1 MKRVGTHATFAM
13 LAAGVM
19 ACGGASP
26 ADQSLAGGD
35 LTGTV
40 LITTDKGSYQNG
52 ALVELTIH
60 NDESERVSYNACTRD
75 LEFNENGTWVPGPES
90 LRLCTREVWYVE
102 ANATRL
108 DSTDLDLGLTPGDY
122 RLVLSFGRGYAPEGE
137 VIRAVSNSFTI
148 TP

>member
-1 MKRVGTHATFAM
+1 MKRAGLHATFAV
-13 LAAGVM
+13 LAVGMA
-19 ACGGASP
+19 ACGHGSP

-35 LTGTV
+35 LAGTV
-40 LITTDKGSYQNG
+40 LITTDKSSYQNG

-60 NDESERVSYNACTRD
+60 NGETERVSYNACTRG
-75 LEFNENGTWVPGPES
+75 LEVNENGTWVPGPES

-122 RLVLSFGRGYAPEGE
+122 RMVISFGRGYAPDGE